1 MRQWTVDK
9 PERLT
14 FDPVSRLN
22 VRIVAGRLAVLA
34 GDGPPTLEVTEVGD
48 PPLLVTYD
56 DDGVLTVTYR
66 DLTRDGLV
74 EGLMDGLR
82 DRMRGG
88 SRAGDRRVRMTLTV
102 PGDRPVS
109 VGVVSASAVVS
120 GFRERTSVRSVSG
133 DIVLDGVSGEV
144 SADTVSGDLESRDL
158 VGDLSFKSLSGDL
171 TVARGTPRRLSVTT
185 VSGKI
190 TADLELPPTG
200 HVTMNS
206 VSGDIVVR
214 LPRAVETDVKIRST
228 SGRIDTTFPELDHS
242 AQTGMNALTGRIG
255 GGMASL
261 SAHTVSADVT
271 LLKGG
276 RT

>member
-1 MRQWTVDK
+1 MRQWNVEK
-9 PERLT
+9 PERLI

-22 VRIVAGRLAVLA
+22 VRIVGGRLAVLA

-48 PPLLVTYD
+48 PPLLVTHD

-74 EGLMDGLR
+74 EGLV
-82 DRMRGG
+82 DRLRGG
-88 SRAGDRRVRMTLTV
+88 SRTGDRRVRMTLTV
-102 PGDRPVS
+102 PADRRVS

-120 GFRERTSVRSVSG
+120 GFRDRTSVRSVSG
-133 DIVLDGVSGEV
+133 DIVLDGVSGEIN
-144 SADTVSGDLESRDL
+144 ADTVSGDLESRDL

-171 TVARGTPRRLSVTT
+171 TVARGKPRRLSVTT
-185 VSGKI
+185 VSGRI

-214 LPRAVETDVKIRST
+214 LPHTVETDVKIRST
-228 SGRIDTTFPELDHS
+228 SGRIDTTFSELDHS
-242 AQTGMNALTGRIG
+242 AQTGMNALSGRIG